1 MVDRLASNRELEHWS
16 GSQTILYLGDGTAQ
30 NKTEQSC
37 SLILEN
43 DRHPEL
49 VNLIK
54 TLFQFG
60 GVTDCEYWK
69 FQEGLY

>member
-30 NKTEQSC
+30 IKQS
-37 SLILEN
+37 N

-54 TLFQFG
+54 TLVQFG